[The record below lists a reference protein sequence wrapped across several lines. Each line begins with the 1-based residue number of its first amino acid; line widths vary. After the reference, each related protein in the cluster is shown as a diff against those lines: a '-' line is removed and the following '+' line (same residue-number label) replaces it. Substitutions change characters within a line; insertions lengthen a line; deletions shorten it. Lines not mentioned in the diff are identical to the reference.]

1 MNLRSDVSNEILCV
15 GEVLWDSLPAG
26 LFLGGAPFNVAR
38 HLRLL
43 GLPATLVSR
52 VGRDHLGD
60 EALRRLARYGLS
72 TELIQVDPVL
82 PTGFV
87 MVELDAQ
94 GVPAYD
100 IVAPAAW
107 DGLEIEGHLLA
118 AGRSARAIVYG
129 TLAQRGARS
138 RETIRRLWEL
148 GTLTVC
154 DVNLRPP
161 YDDPEVVEA
170 SLSAADLV
178 KLNEAEMR
186 SVARW
191 FGLPHDLEDGARALA
206 ERFRCSVVCVT
217 MGGAGAGLLRD
228 GRWSVGQA
236 PKVRVVDTVGS
247 GDAFL
252 AGFLAAY
259 LEGATDAAIL
269 EQANRLGAYVAS
281 RPGAIPDRV
290 NQQS

>member
-1 MNLRSDVSNEILCV
+1 MSNDILCV

-52 VGRDHLGD
+52 VGRDRLGE
-60 EALRRLARYGLS
+60 EALRRLSRYGLS
-72 TELIQVDPVL
+72 TELIQVDTGL

-87 MVELDAQ
+87 MVELDRQ

-107 DGLEIEGHLLA
+107 DAMEPETRLVDA
-118 AGRSARAIVYG
+118 ARGARAMVYG
-129 TLAQRGARS
+129 TLAQRGACS
-138 RETIRRLWEL
+138 RETIRRLWDAAAL
-148 GTLTVC
+148 SVC

-161 YDDPEVVEA
+161 HDDPEVVQA
-170 SLSAADLV
+170 SLLAADLV
-178 KLNEAEMR
+178 KLNEAELR
-186 SVARW
+186 QIARW
-191 FGLPHDLEDGARALA
+191 FDLPHDLEDGARALA

-217 MGGAGAGLLRD
+217 MGRAGAALLRE
-228 GRWSVGQA
+228 GRWSVARA
-236 PKVRVVDTVGS
+236 PQVQVVDTVGS

-259 LEGATDAAIL
+259 LEGTTDARIL

-281 RPGAIPDRV
+281 RPGAIPDRAI
-290 NQQS
+290 QQP